1 MLQPIKVCMVA
12 EPHLYTTSMVS
23 DSSVTNTIPSSFSVS
38 ISEKLTKAN
47 YRLWRAQIMP
57 PIRVAQ
63 LVDLLTNVEPML
75 AKTISV
81 KSGDSTIEQPNPEY
95 IKWMNQ
101 DQALLGYL
109 LSSMTREVLT
119 SVMTLTTSVAT
130 WSALEGM
137 FTSTTWARSVN
148 ICIAL
153 VTTKKGASSMAEHY
167 SKMKMH
173 TDEMASSGHPLS
185 DEESVA
191 YVLTR
196 LDEEIYNALVSSIV
210 TRV

>member
-1 MLQPIKVCMVA
+1 MVA

-23 DSSVTNTIPSSFSVS
+23 DSSVTNTIPSSFSVP

-57 PIRVAQ
+57 PIRAAQ
-63 LVDLLTNVEPML
+63 LVDLLTNAEPML

-101 DQALLGYL
+101 DQALRGYL

-119 SVMTLTTSVAT
+119 SVMMLTTSVAT

-137 FTSTTWARSVN
+137 FASTT
-148 ICIAL
+148 
-153 VTTKKGASSMAEHY
+153 
-167 SKMKMH
+167 
-173 TDEMASSGHPLS
+173 
-185 DEESVA
+185 
-191 YVLTR
+191 
-196 LDEEIYNALVSSIV
+196 
-210 TRV
+210 